1 MDRHGVAHVKETL
14 ARLSE
19 ECAEETS
26 CAADDRAREL
36 LRVFALIE
44 PWPDTMSLSSAM
56 MAAVGRHLAA
66 AVADQPDDL
75 VPILRQWVAAAENCG
90 HPACRGASTKPLQ
103 LPSRAPTRKLAPA
116 TRFTQTV
123 LRVLGDL
130 AWLRLQSLAHA
141 TLQPPAE
148 APAGAAAI
156 LDARTKVLYR
166 EPPAGVASDLML
178 AAINLV
184 GSVRVPVA
192 ALKLAVQDAVPADAA
207 ADFWS
212 EIEDALGPEMRT
224 FLSWLPETQ
233 LDTQEAAHVAP
244 IDPR

>member
-19 ECAEETS
+19 EFAEETS
-26 CAADDRAREL
+26 CAADERAREL
-36 LRVFALIE
+36 LRMFALIE
-44 PWPDTMSLSSAM
+44 PWPDRVLSSAM

-75 VPILRQWVAAAENCG
+75 VPILKQWQAAREACS
-90 HPACRGASTKPLQ
+90 HPACRGASAKPLQ

-141 TLQPPAE
+141 TMQPPAE

-166 EPPAGVASDLML
+166 EPPVSVASDLMM

-184 GSVRVPVA
+184 GAVRVPVA

-212 EIEDALGPEMRT
+212 EIEDALGHEMRN
-224 FLSWLPETQ
+224 FLGWLPETQ
-233 LDTQEAAHVAP
+233 PDSKEAAHVASV
-244 IDPR
+244 DPR